1 MTNRQILKEIR
12 SSIPKYIS
20 NDELLWI
27 IASYNHRVIDNIRK
41 DSRIVEYMA
50 DQDFIK
56 EKRHKASQ
64 ERLKKRLEKQE
75 IEHQKT
81 LIPGKIKL

>member
-1 MTNRQILKEIR
+1 MTDRQILKEIR
-12 SSIPKYIS
+12 SSIPKYIGD
-20 NDELLWI
+20 DELLWI
-27 IASYNHRVIDNIRK
+27 IGTYNRVIDNILK
-41 DSRIVEYMA
+41 DPKIIEYIA
-50 DQDFIK
+50 DQTFIK

-81 LIPGKIKL
+81 LIPGKVKL